1 VEVDELAE
9 VEADKVV
16 AVVKVDEVAAVA
28 PSLSWQCRRK
38 GRGVRSRSPPE
49 RGRALMRERE

>member
-1 VEVDELAE
+1 MDELAE